1 MSLIDEVA
9 KLRALEQQATPAK
22 WETEENDGGHEIR
35 MGKAIESPGQYPCHL
50 VIEYEHGC
58 FEDDENDPPANTQ
71 AAEAEANAYLI
82 SNLRNLAPALLG
94 VLGMFRAGDAE
105 MLRWILAETIDNGS
119 EIRAMIERFKQMAE
133 RMEQEES

>member
-1 MSLIDEVA
+1 MSLIADIK
-9 KLRALEQQATPAK
+9 KLRELEQKATPEK
-22 WETEENDGGHEIR
+22 WNNVPR
-35 MGKAIESPGQYPCHL
+35 N
-50 VIEYEHGC
+50 EHGTITRDDAKFI
-58 FEDDENDPPANTQ
+58 FEV
-71 AAEAEANAYLI
+71 
-82 SNLRNLAPALLG
+82 RNLAPAMLG